1 MAYLTDDD
9 KWRAVTARDAAAD
22 GLFVYGVRTTRIYCR
37 PNCKARL
44 ARRANVRY
52 YANPHTAEAA
62 GYRACKRCKPR
73 TEGGMPE
80 DEAVARIRAL
90 VGRQHTAGGAGGGT
104 GVCAGPAA
112 ALASPS
118 MLASQARVSR
128 WHFHRKFK
136 EVTGQT
142 PRAYL
147 KQRERERKARE
158 AAAAVVVEADQNHM
172 EVAGFAVAPHL
183 NADIPADVPP
193 TASFTATTTPSTD
206 SDDLF
211 ELAAADGTPL
221 SMAMPDLALLFPDVA
236 SHFHSPG
243 HVSLDAFHS
252 LGAGNISNTSNTS
265 NTNNTSNAS
274 SASGSPLN
282 GVDWDAVDMD
292 ALYAS
297 SSMDPLFT
305 DPALWGDLASSAGG
319 APGSLGGKSTV
330 GSGSSSSGGVYG
342 GLPGY
347 YMDGSLFEAVPMA
360 ATAAAMPAST
370 TATTYGTIHDIHDTL
385 HGAIPFMGA

>member
-52 YANPHTAEAA
+52 YATPHTAEAA

-158 AAAAVVVEADQNHM
+158 AAAADQNQNPI
-172 EVAGFAVAPHL
+172 EAAGIAVAPHL
-183 NADIPADVPP
+183 NVDAPADVTS

-221 SMAMPDLALLFPDVA
+221 SMAMPDLAVLFPDVA
-236 SHFHSPG
+236 SHLHSPG
-243 HVSLDAFHS
+243 PVSLDAFPS
-252 LGAGNISNTSNTS
+252 LGAGNISNISNTSNTS
-265 NTNNTSNAS
+265 NTS

-297 SSMDPLFT
+297 SSMDPLFI
-305 DPALWGDLASSAGG
+305 DPALWGDLGSGASG
-319 APGSLGGKSTV
+319 APGSLGGKSMV
-330 GSGSSSSGGVYG
+330 GSSSSGGGVYG

-360 ATAAAMPAST
+360 ATAATAPAST
-370 TATTYGTIHDIHDTL
+370 TATTYGTIHDIHDPL
-385 HGAIPFMGA
+385 HGTIPFMGA